1 MNTESREHL
10 SSFMD
15 GEVSHDS
22 ARFLVRR
29 LAADGGLR
37 ETWVRYH
44 LIRDCLRQQDGDF
57 VSHELRDRVQGAL
70 ADEPAHVA
78 GGRRD
83 GWMRSAVGVAIA
95 ASVALAAVLAVGPD
109 SVPGPQPAGEVV
121 SQQPSAEPF
130 VSPNIRTMTP
140 QSQPVNLSGSESAEN
155 PEINAYLLRHYQ
167 VTGGAGGRGFV
178 SFVPI
183 VITHSLPAKL
193 PAAEA
198 DTVDETLREEDPA
211 RQ

>member
-1 MNTESREHL
+1 
-10 SSFMD
+10 
-15 GEVSHDS
+15 
-22 ARFLVRR
+22 
-29 LAADGGLR
+29 
-37 ETWVRYH
+37 
-44 LIRDCLRQQDGDF
+44 
-57 VSHELRDRVQGAL
+57 
-70 ADEPAHVA
+70 
-78 GGRRD
+78 
-83 GWMRSAVGVAIA
+83 
-95 ASVALAAVLAVGPD
+95 
-109 SVPGPQPAGEVV
+109 
-121 SQQPSAEPF
+121 
-130 VSPNIRTMTP
+130 MTP

-183 VITHSLPAKL
+183 VITHSLPAKP